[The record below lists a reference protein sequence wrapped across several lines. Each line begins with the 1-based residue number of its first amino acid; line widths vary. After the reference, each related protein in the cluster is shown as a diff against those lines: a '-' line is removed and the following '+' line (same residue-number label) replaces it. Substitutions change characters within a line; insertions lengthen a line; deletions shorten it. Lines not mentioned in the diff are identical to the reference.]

1 MVRDALQR
9 GWQVLCTDLESA
21 ADPSKVRAWRN
32 QGIPVVLGDLRDA
45 DFVKRII
52 HDEVS
57 QLSVIVHLAA
67 VSPPDSEH
75 NDKLSYESNVIAT
88 ARLLRAAK
96 KLRQSPFFIFTSTHN
111 VYGVPLSN
119 HSTKFTDD
127 ALAPAGNYGK
137 HKAEAEA
144 LVQAAGIPWSI
155 ARISTVL
162 DANSTN
168 RANRSMMNMAFEMS
182 PDLPSECI
190 HTSDTVQALCNMAD
204 RQADC
209 AGKVLL
215 IAGGASCRVTHFDL
229 MNMYFEA
236 VGLRLDASTFGGDRY
251 PCHWLD
257 TQESERLLSYQKHSY
272 KDICRQANTRF
283 RRVRPFLRPLSFVIS
298 PMIAWYIRRFIRQT
312 SWL

>member
-1 MVRDALQR
+1 MRNALQR

-21 ADPSKVRAWRN
+21 ADPLKVRAWRN
-32 QGIPVVLGDLRDA
+32 QSIPVVLGDLRDT
-45 DFVKRII
+45 DFVERIV
-52 HDEVS
+52 HDEMPH
-57 QLSVIVHLAA
+57 LSAIVHLAA
-67 VSPPDSEH
+67 ISPPDSEH
-75 NDKLSYESNVIAT
+75 DDRLSYESNVIAT

-96 KLRQSPFFIFTSTHN
+96 KSRQNPFFVFASTHN

-119 HSTKFTDD
+119 HSTKCTSD

-144 LVQAAGIPWSI
+144 LVQAAGVPWSI
-155 ARISTVL
+155 ARISTAL
-162 DANSTN
+162 DAGTTN
-168 RANRSMMNMAFEMS
+168 RASRKMMSMAFEMA

-190 HTSDTVQALCNMAD
+190 HTNDAVEALCNMVEQ
-204 RQADC
+204 QADC
-209 AGKVLL
+209 ADKVLL

-236 VGLRLDASTFGGDRY
+236 VGLRLNPSAFGGDRY

-272 KDICRQANTRF
+272 SDICREANKRF
-283 RRVRPFLRPLSFVIS
+283 RRIRPLLRPLSFFLS
-298 PMIAWYIRRFIRQT
+298 PIAAWYIRRFIRQT